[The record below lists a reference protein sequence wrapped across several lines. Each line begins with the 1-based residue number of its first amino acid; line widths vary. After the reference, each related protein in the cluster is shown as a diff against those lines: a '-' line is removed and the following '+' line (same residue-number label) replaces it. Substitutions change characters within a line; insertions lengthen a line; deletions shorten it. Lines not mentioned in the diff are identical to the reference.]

1 MPAGLT
7 RPASFSLNTLIMSEK
22 YLPYLDGWRGVA
34 IVLLLVGHFAPI
46 PGLAIGAAGVN
57 FFYVLSGLLMARLLF
72 VDQVPLP
79 VFYRRRIAR
88 IMPGLAVFIAL
99 VLLAYA
105 ASGRPIDWSEV
116 ATALTFTKN
125 YFLASAEETMMPFG
139 HIWSLS
145 VEEHSYI
152 LLTLLV
158 AWTRMRASSGI
169 VPVLGAAFLCC
180 CIAAVYTCLYTG
192 RALNLRLAQTEVAA
206 FGIFFSAG
214 LYLLLRRVGLPRVH
228 VLVYPALAGAGLA
241 LHWWSVPAGIRVLGG
256 VALFGVL
263 INLLAAAPPALLR
276 MLAHPVLRKLGL
288 WSFSIYIWQQ
298 PFYFLAHR
306 GELSHVAGLALGIG
320 AGIASYYLVES
331 PARTYLNLHW
341 GRKAAPAPAV
351 RTAA

>member
-1 MPAGLT
+1 M
-7 RPASFSLNTLIMSEK
+7 
-22 YLPYLDGWRGVA
+22 A
-34 IVLLLVGHFAPI
+34 ILLLLAGHFAPI
-46 PGLAIGAAGVN
+46 PGLALGTAGVN

-72 VDQVPLP
+72 VDRVPLP
-79 VFYRRRIAR
+79 TFYRRRIAR
-88 IMPGLAVFIAL
+88 IMPGLAVFIML

-105 ASGRPIDWSEV
+105 VSDRPISWSEV
-116 ATALTFTKN
+116 ATAVTFTKN

-158 AWTRMRASSGI
+158 AWARMRASTGI
-169 VPVLGAAFLCC
+169 VPVLGAAFLSC
-180 CIAAVYTCLYTG
+180 CIALVYASLYTE

-214 LYLLLRRVGLPRVH
+214 LYLLLRRYGLPRVH
-228 VLVYPALAGAGLA
+228 LLVYPVLAVVGLA
-241 LHWWSVPAGIRVLGG
+241 LHWWSVPAAIRVLGG

-298 PFYFLAHR
+298 PFYFLAHW
-306 GELSHVAGLALGIG
+306 GEISYLTGLALGVC

-331 PARTYLNLHW
+331 PARSYLNRHW
-341 GRKAAPAPAV
+341 GKKTGPMAAQPA
-351 RTAA
+351 T